1 MSLCRSVLRRTRYVV
16 RKRQNHKKDLVK
28 MRRKARPSEAVTCGV
43 AVAPIAFVI
52 LCLLQTCCAFSPPVN
67 SIPSPRHTLTPK
79 DPYEYLLPFP
89 SGGVRHPRKVQPSS
103 PSTLYLLPF
112 ASDRVRCPRKVQSSS
127 PSTLKATALSTS
139 LHADPSFVLSSVL
152 LLTMVGIV
160 TERRTQIGK
169 ALSANIVTMAL
180 ALLVANLGIV
190 PFSSPVYNLV
200 NKSLVPLAVPLFLFD
215 SDIRRIISDTGSLLL
230 AFAVGAISTI
240 VGTLVAFPLIPLKS
254 LGVDQGWRVACA
266 LAARHI
272 GGAINFVAVADTLN
286 VQSSAVSAAIA
297 ADNVVVAIY
306 FSFLF
311 CLAKTG
317 EEKEA
322 KLPEGGELM
331 IIDPESVEDSSS
343 DGISGI
349 TLSTIGTSLCLSSC
363 LVTLGGMMTRKIL
376 PGTSSLPLIS
386 LITVASATAFPK
398 FFSKLVPS
406 GAALG
411 VLIMQM
417 FFAVSGAAGSIKQVF
432 QQAPS
437 LFLFSGLQITV
448 HFACLLLLGKLAF
461 RLDSRDL
468 FLASNANV
476 GGPTTAAAMAKGK
489 GWPRRVLPALLI
501 GVLGYASATAI
512 ALALGPLLIR
522 LIS

>member
-1 MSLCRSVLRRTRYVV
+1 
-16 RKRQNHKKDLVK
+16 
-28 MRRKARPSEAVTCGV
+28 
-43 AVAPIAFVI
+43 
-52 LCLLQTCCAFSPPVN
+52 
-67 SIPSPRHTLTPK
+67 
-79 DPYEYLLPFP
+79 
-89 SGGVRHPRKVQPSS
+89 
-103 PSTLYLLPF
+103 
-112 ASDRVRCPRKVQSSS
+112 
-127 PSTLKATALSTS
+127 
-139 LHADPSFVLSSVL
+139 
-152 LLTMVGIV
+152 
-160 TERRTQIGK
+160 
-169 ALSANIVTMAL
+169 MAL
-180 ALLVANLGIV
+180 ALLVANMGIV

-215 SDIRRIISDTGSLLL
+215 SDIRRIVTDTGSLLL
-230 AFAVGAISTI
+230 AFVLGAVSTI

-311 CLAKTG
+311 YLAKAG
-317 EEKEA
+317 EENKNTSQFGIH
-322 KLPEGGELM
+322 KGPEM
-331 IIDPESVEDSSS
+331 AAIDPESVEDASFDGGS
-343 DGISGI
+343 DI
-349 TLSTIGTSLCLSSC
+349 TLTSIGTSLCLSSC
-363 LVTLGGMMTRKIL
+363 LVTIGGSLTKRIL
-376 PGTSSLPLIS
+376 PGTSSLPMTS
-386 LITVASATAFPK
+386 LLTVALATIFPR
-398 FFSKLVPS
+398 FFSKLVTS

-437 LFLFSGLQITV
+437 LFLFSALQIAA
-448 HFACLLLLGKLAF
+448 HFACLLFLGKLAF

-489 GWPRRVLPALLI
+489 NWPQRVLPALLI

-512 ALALGPLLIR
+512 ALALGPILIR

>member
-1 MSLCRSVLRRTRYVV
+1 MCIPMTRSPH
-16 RKRQNHKKDLVK
+16 RQNHKKDLVK

-67 SIPSPRHTLTPK
+67 RIPSSRRILTPK
-79 DPYEYLLPFP
+79 DPYECLLSFP
-89 SGGVRHPRKVQPSS
+89 SGGVRCPRKVQPSS
-103 PSTLYLLPF
+103 PSTL
-112 ASDRVRCPRKVQSSS
+112 
-127 PSTLKATALSTS
+127 KANALSSS

-152 LLTMVGIV
+152 LLTMAGIV

-230 AFAVGAISTI
+230 AFVVGAISTI

-306 FSFLF
+306 FSILF
-311 CLAKTG
+311 FLAKTG
-317 EEKEA
+317 EESNEKEGGA
-322 KLPEGGELM
+322 DDEGGELT

-343 DGISGI
+343 DGRSGI
-349 TLSTIGTSLCLSSC
+349 TLSTMGTSLCLSSC
-363 LVTLGGMMTRKIL
+363 LVTLGGMMTRTIL

-398 FFSKLVPS
+398 FFSKFVSS

-432 QQAPS
+432 ELAPT
-437 LFLFSGLQITV
+437 LFLFSGLQIAV
-448 HFACLLLLGKLAF
+448 HFACLLLLGKLVF

>member
-1 MSLCRSVLRRTRYVV
+1 M
-16 RKRQNHKKDLVK
+16 
-28 MRRKARPSEAVTCGV
+28 A
-43 AVAPIAFVI
+43 
-52 LCLLQTCCAFSPPVN
+52 
-67 SIPSPRHTLTPK
+67 
-79 DPYEYLLPFP
+79 
-89 SGGVRHPRKVQPSS
+89 
-103 PSTLYLLPF
+103 
-112 ASDRVRCPRKVQSSS
+112 
-127 PSTLKATALSTS
+127 
-139 LHADPSFVLSSVL
+139 
-152 LLTMVGIV
+152 GIV

-180 ALLVANLGIV
+180 ALLVANMGIV

-215 SDIRRIISDTGSLLL
+215 SDIRRIVTDTGSLLL
-230 AFAVGAISTI
+230 AFVVGAVSTI
-240 VGTLVAFPLIPLKS
+240 IGTLVAFPLIPLKS

-311 CLAKTG
+311 YLAKTG
-317 EEKEA
+317 EEND
-322 KLPEGGELM
+322 KLSPRGGDDGSE
-331 IIDPESVEDSSS
+331 IAVIDPESIEDVPS
-343 DGISGI
+343 DGGNGI
-349 TLSTIGTSLCLSSC
+349 TLSSIGTSLCLSSC
-363 LVTLGGMMTRKIL
+363 LVTVGGMLTRIIL

-386 LITVASATAFPK
+386 LLTVASATVFPQ
-398 FFSKLVPS
+398 FFSKVVPS

-437 LFLFSGLQITV
+437 LFLFSALQIAV
-448 HFACLLLLGKLAF
+448 HFACLLILGKLAF

-489 GWPRRVLPALLI
+489 NWQRRVLPALLI

-512 ALALGPLLIR
+512 ALALGPILIR

>member
-1 MSLCRSVLRRTRYVV
+1 MRRTRGATRRAAALLCVAIMP
-16 RKRQNHKKDLVK
+16 NSIALVK
-28 MRRKARPSEAVTCGV
+28 ICTLPSLLIGTSH
-43 AVAPIAFVI
+43 AF
-52 LCLLQTCCAFSPPVN
+52 APPVA
-67 SIPSPRHTLTPK
+67 STTRIAIPDTQTIIDSPHSPSHGVLS
-79 DPYEYLLPFP
+79 PFP
-89 SGGVRHPRKVQPSS
+89 SIRRQRGIQSPSS
-103 PSTLYLLPF
+103 PS
-112 ASDRVRCPRKVQSSS
+112 A
-127 PSTLKATALSTS
+127 LKALSS

-152 LLTMVGIV
+152 LLTMAGIV

-180 ALLVANLGIV
+180 ALLVANMGIV

-215 SDIRRIISDTGSLLL
+215 SDIRRIVSDTGSLLL
-230 AFAVGAISTI
+230 AFVVGAVSTI
-240 VGTLVAFPLIPLKS
+240 IGTLVAFPLIPLKS

-311 CLAKTG
+311 YLAKTG
-317 EEKEA
+317 ETDESSNQKRKDKNSEVA
-322 KLPEGGELM
+322 V
-331 IIDPESVEDSSS
+331 IDPESIGDASP
-343 DGISGI
+343 DGGSGI
-349 TLSTIGTSLCLSSC
+349 TLSSIGASLCLSSC
-363 LVTLGGMMTRKIL
+363 LVTVGGMLTRRIL

-386 LITVASATAFPK
+386 LLTVASATMFPR

-437 LFLFSGLQITV
+437 LFLFSALQIAV
-448 HFACLLLLGKLAF
+448 HFACLLILGKLAF
-461 RLDSRDL
+461 RLDTRDL

-489 GWPRRVLPALLI
+489 EWPRRVLPALLI

-512 ALALGPLLIR
+512 ALALGPILIR

>member
-1 MSLCRSVLRRTRYVV
+1 MRRTRSTGAAA
-16 RKRQNHKKDLVK
+16 L
-28 MRRKARPSEAVTCGV
+28 CV
-43 AVAPIAFVI
+43 AVAPKSISLITICILPSLLISTSYAF
-52 LCLLQTCCAFSPPVN
+52 APPVA
-67 SIPSPRHTLTPK
+67 STPRITIAPDTHTPPSSQCVLS
-79 DPYEYLLPFP
+79 PFP
-89 SGGVRHPRKVQPSS
+89 PVQSPSS
-103 PSTLYLLPF
+103 PS
-112 ASDRVRCPRKVQSSS
+112 A
-127 PSTLKATALSTS
+127 LKALSS

-152 LLTMVGIV
+152 LLTMAGIV

-180 ALLVANLGIV
+180 ALLVANMGIV

-215 SDIRRIISDTGSLLL
+215 SDIRRIVTDTGSLLL
-230 AFAVGAISTI
+230 AFVVGAVSTI
-240 VGTLVAFPLIPLKS
+240 IGTLVAFPLIPLKS
-254 LGVDQGWRVACA
+254 LGIDQGWRVACA

-286 VQSSAVSAAIA
+286 VHSSAVSAAIA

-311 CLAKTG
+311 YLAKTG
-317 EEKEA
+317 EENDDLSQK
-322 KLPEGGELM
+322 GENKDSEKAV
-331 IIDPESVEDSSS
+331 IDPESIEDVPS
-343 DGISGI
+343 DGASGI
-349 TLSTIGTSLCLSSC
+349 TLSSIGTSLCLSSC
-363 LVTLGGMMTRKIL
+363 LVTFGGMLTRKVL

-386 LITVASATAFPK
+386 LLTVASATIFPR

-437 LFLFSGLQITV
+437 LFLFSALQIAV
-448 HFACLLLLGKLAF
+448 HFACLLILGKLAF
-461 RLDSRDL
+461 RIDSRDL

-489 GWPRRVLPALLI
+489 EWPRRVLPALLI

-512 ALALGPLLIR
+512 ALALGPILIR